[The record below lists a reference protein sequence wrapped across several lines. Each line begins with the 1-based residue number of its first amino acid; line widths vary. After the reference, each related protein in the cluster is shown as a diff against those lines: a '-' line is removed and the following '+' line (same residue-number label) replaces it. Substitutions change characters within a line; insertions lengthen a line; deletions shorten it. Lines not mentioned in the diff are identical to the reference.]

1 MTEEEYLTASAI
13 TASRDYFS
21 SQVSPS
27 ELDKMFRAAT
37 VAVTWAD
44 DCKKSLY
51 YGREYRRRGGAAD
64 GQTSL
69 EHKAE
74 LSDILHAALG
84 MFTEAGEILEQLQ
97 EVLSGTRQLDTV
109 NLHEEMGDLYW
120 YLAMMHRSLGTT
132 PSEAWETNIAKL
144 RRRYE
149 GKFTANE
156 ALNRDLDAERKILE
170 GDRA

>member
-1 MTEEEYLTASAI
+1 
-13 TASRDYFS
+13 
-21 SQVSPS
+21 
-27 ELDKMFRAAT
+27 
-37 VAVTWAD
+37 
-44 DCKKSLY
+44 
-51 YGREYRRRGGAAD
+51 
-64 GQTSL
+64 
-69 EHKAE
+69 
-74 LSDILHAALG
+74 
-84 MFTEAGEILEQLQ
+84 
-97 EVLSGTRQLDTV
+97 
-109 NLHEEMGDLYW
+109 MGDLYW